1 MIFKNAKINGQ
12 LCDFEVV
19 DGKFTKIG
27 KIDGEGTDL
36 GGNTVIP
43 GLVDVHTHGCVGGD
57 TMDAEF
63 AKMCDYLAKN
73 GITSWL
79 PTTMTVAM
87 EDIAKTMNS
96 DTNCKGAQILGFHM
110 EGPYINVKYKGAQN
124 EKFIK
129 APDIE
134 EFKKLPNVKMVTI
147 APEVEGSME
156 FIKEAKDLCVV
167 SLGHTDTTYDIA
179 MEAIKNG
186 ANCLTHSFN
195 AMPPLHHRNPGLLG
209 AGMETG
215 IYAQIICDGLHIHK
229 AVILA
234 MYKIFGIDRL
244 VLISDSM
251 RATGMSDGEYEFGGQ
266 PILVKD
272 GVARTMEGAIAG
284 STTNLWA
291 CVNKAVEFGIPFED
305 AVKMATETPAKMIG
319 VNKGQLKE
327 GFDAD
332 FVVLDDARKILG
344 TYIAG
349 VKYEG

>member
-1 MIFKNAKINGQ
+1 MIFKNANINGQ

-19 DGKFTKIG
+19 DGKFVKFG
-27 KIDGEGTDL
+27 KLDGEGTDL
-36 GGNTVIP
+36 GGKTVIP

-63 AKMCDYLAKN
+63 AEMCDYLAKN
-73 GITSWL
+73 GVTSWL
-79 PTTMTVAM
+79 PTTMTVSM
-87 EDIAKTMNS
+87 EDISKTMNS
-96 DTNCKGAQILGFHM
+96 ATDCKGAQILGFHM

-229 AVILA
+229 AVIIA
-234 MYKIFGIDRL
+234 MYKIFGTDRL

-266 PILVKD
+266 PIEVKN

-284 STTNLWA
+284 STSNLWT

-332 FVVLDDARKILG
+332 FVVLDDQRAIVG

-349 VKYEG
+349 NLYQ

>member
-1 MIFKNAKINGQ
+1 MIFKNANIKGQ

-19 DGKFTKIG
+19 DGKFVKVG
-27 KIDGEGTDL
+27 KIDGDGIDF
-36 GGNTVIP
+36 GGKTVIP
-43 GLVDVHTHGCVGGD
+43 GLVDVHTHGCVNFD
-57 TMDAEF
+57 TMDAKFDE
-63 AKMCDYLAKN
+63 MCDYLAKN
-73 GITSWL
+73 GVTSWL
-79 PTTMTVAM
+79 PTTMTVSM
-87 EDIAKTMNS
+87 EDIAKTMNT

-167 SLGHTDTTYDIA
+167 SMGHTDTTYDIA

-186 ANCLTHSFN
+186 ASCLTHSFN

-234 MYKIFGIDRL
+234 MYKIFGTDRL

-251 RATGMSDGEYEFGGQ
+251 RATGVADGEYEFGGQ
-266 PILVKD
+266 PIIVKD
-272 GVARTMEGAIAG
+272 SVARTLNGAIAG
-284 STTNLWA
+284 STSTLWT
-291 CVNKAVEFGIPFED
+291 CVNKAVEFGIPFDD
-305 AVKMATETPAKMIG
+305 AVKMASETPAKMIG
-319 VNKGQLKE
+319 VNKGQIAE
-327 GFDAD
+327 GYDAD
-332 FVVLDDARKILG
+332 FVVLDDQRQILA

-349 VKYEG
+349 EKY

>member
-1 MIFKNAKINGQ
+1 MIFKNAKIKGQ

-19 DGKFTKIG
+19 DGKFVKVG

-36 GGNTVIP
+36 GGKTVIP
-43 GLVDVHTHGCVGGD
+43 GLVDVHTHGCVNFD
-57 TMDAEF
+57 TMDAKFDE
-63 AKMCDYLAKN
+63 MCDYLAKN
-73 GITSWL
+73 GVTSWL
-79 PTTMTVAM
+79 PTTMTVSM
-87 EDIAKTMNS
+87 EDIAKTMNT

-167 SLGHTDTTYDIA
+167 SLGHTDTNYDIA

-234 MYKIFGIDRL
+234 MYKIFGTDRL

-251 RATGMSDGEYEFGGQ
+251 RATGVADGEYEFGGQ

-272 GVARTMEGAIAG
+272 SVARTLDGAIAG
-284 STTNLWA
+284 STSTLWT
-291 CVNKAVEFGIPFED
+291 CVNKAVEFGIPFDD
-305 AVKMATETPAKMIG
+305 AVKMASETPAKMIG
-319 VNKGQLKE
+319 VNKGQIAE
-327 GFDAD
+327 GYDAD
-332 FVVLDDARKILG
+332 FVVLDDARQILD

-349 VKYEG
+349 EKY

>member
-1 MIFKNAKINGQ
+1 MIFKNANLNGQ

-27 KIDGEGTDL
+27 KIDADGIDL
-36 GGNTVIP
+36 GGKTVIP
-43 GLVDVHTHGCVGGD
+43 GLVDVHTHGCVGFD

-63 AKMCDYLAKN
+63 DEMCDYLAKN
-73 GITSWL
+73 GVTSWL

-87 EDIAKTMNS
+87 EDISKTMN
-96 DTNCKGAQILGFHM
+96 TNINCKGAQILGFHM

-124 EKFIK
+124 EKYIK
-129 APDIE
+129 TPDIE

-167 SLGHTDTTYDIA
+167 SMGHTDTTYDIA

-234 MYKIFGIDRL
+234 MYKIFGTDRL

-251 RATGMSDGEYEFGGQ
+251 RATGMTDGEYEFGGQ
-266 PILVKD
+266 TIVVKD
-272 GVARTMEGAIAG
+272 AVARTQEGAIAG
-284 STTNLWA
+284 STSTLWK
-291 CVNKAVEFGIPFED
+291 CVNKAVEFGIPFLD
-305 AVKMATETPAKMIG
+305 AVKMASETPAKMIG
-319 VNKGQLKE
+319 VNKGQIKE
-327 GFDAD
+327 GYDAD
-332 FVVLDDARKILG
+332 FLVLDANNQILD

-349 VKYEG
+349 EKY

>member
-1 MIFKNAKINGQ
+1 MIFKNAKIKGQ

-19 DGKFTKIG
+19 DGKFVKVG
-27 KIDGEGTDL
+27 KIDGDGTDL
-36 GGNTVIP
+36 GGKTVIP

-57 TMDAEF
+57 TMDAKFDE
-63 AKMCDYLAKN
+63 MCDYLAKN

-87 EDIAKTMNS
+87 DDIMKTMS
-96 DTNCKGAQILGFHM
+96 TDTNCKGAQILGFHM

-234 MYKIFGIDRL
+234 MYKIFGTDRL

-251 RATGMSDGEYEFGGQ
+251 RATGMTDGEYEFGGQ
-266 PILVKD
+266 PIQVKD

-284 STTNLWA
+284 STSNLWT
-291 CVNKAVEFGIPFED
+291 CVNKAVEFGIPFDD

-319 VNKGQLKE
+319 VMKGQITE
-327 GFDAD
+327 GYDAD
-332 FVVLDDARKILG
+332 FVVLDDERTISA

>member
-1 MIFKNAKINGQ
+1 
-12 LCDFEVV
+12 
-19 DGKFTKIG
+19 
-27 KIDGEGTDL
+27 
-36 GGNTVIP
+36 
-43 GLVDVHTHGCVGGD
+43 
-57 TMDAEF
+57 
-63 AKMCDYLAKN
+63 
-73 GITSWL
+73 
-79 PTTMTVAM
+79 M
-87 EDIAKTMNS
+87 EDIEKTMNS
-96 DTNCKGAQILGFHM
+96 KTDCKGAQILGFHM

-129 APDIE
+129 APDFE

-156 FIKEAKDLCVV
+156 FIKQAKDLCVV

-234 MYKIFGIDRL
+234 MYKIFGTDRL

-266 PILVKD
+266 PIEVKN

-305 AVKMATETPAKMIG
+305 AVKMATETPATMIG

-332 FVVLDDARKILG
+332 FVVLNDDRTING

-349 VKYEG
+349 NLYQ

>member
-1 MIFKNAKINGQ
+1 MIFKNAKIKGQ

-19 DGKFTKIG
+19 DGKFTKVG

-36 GGNTVIP
+36 GGKTVIP

-87 EDIAKTMNS
+87 EDIEKTMNS
-96 DTNCKGAQILGFHM
+96 KTDCKGAQILGFHM

-234 MYKIFGIDRL
+234 MYKIFGTDRL

-266 PILVKD
+266 PIQVKD

-319 VNKGQLKE
+319 VNKGQITE
-327 GFDAD
+327 GYDAD
-332 FVVLDDARKILG
+332 FVVLDDDRTILG

-349 VKYEG
+349 NLYQ

>member
-1 MIFKNAKINGQ
+1 MREDKLSIQSMDFAVDIINLVKELKSKKESIISNQ
-12 LCDFEVV
+12 
-19 DGKFTKIG
+19 IG
-27 KIDGEGTDL
+27 RSGTS
-36 GGNTVIP
+36 I
-43 GLVDVHTHGCVGGD
+43 
-57 TMDAEF
+57 
-63 AKMCDYLAKN
+63 
-73 GITSWL
+73 
-79 PTTMTVAM
+79 
-87 EDIAKTMNS
+87 
-96 DTNCKGAQILGFHM
+96 
-110 EGPYINVKYKGAQN
+110 
-124 EKFIK
+124 
-129 APDIE
+129 
-134 EFKKLPNVKMVTI
+134 
-147 APEVEGSME
+147 
-156 FIKEAKDLCVV
+156 
-167 SLGHTDTTYDIA
+167 
-179 MEAIKNG
+179 G

-234 MYKIFGIDRL
+234 MYKIFGTDRL

-266 PILVKD
+266 PIEVKN

-305 AVKMATETPAKMIG
+305 AVKMATETPATMIG
-319 VNKGQLKE
+319 VNKGRLKE

-332 FVVLDDARKILG
+332 FVVLNDDLTING

-349 VKYEG
+349 NLYQ